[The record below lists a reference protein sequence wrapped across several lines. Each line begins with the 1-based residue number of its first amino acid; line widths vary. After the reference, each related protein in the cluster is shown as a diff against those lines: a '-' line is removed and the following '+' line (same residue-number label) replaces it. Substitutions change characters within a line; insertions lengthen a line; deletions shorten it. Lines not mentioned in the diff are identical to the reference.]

1 MHHSHA
7 QPPARPRRSPLL
19 PRFVLCEKEQLS
31 ANAKIALAP
40 KSNDTIE
47 RLKIST
53 SVGLF
58 RVPTDDIAYI
68 EASGNY
74 CDVHLFNGESVTM
87 TFQLHY
93 FVEVLGMLQQNFFL
107 RVGKS
112 LIVNKNFVYA
122 INVTNQELKLMDYR
136 AHHSFRL
143 RASKEALKKLSLAQG
158 QSPQTRPHAGGKRPL
173 GTPQRFIRQ
182 HLVRRMNLFSHLA
195 RGNTDEYPLLRPLTL
210 RCPAPK
216 PHNLRTRR
224 EKTDYFWVNSKIK
237 S

>member
-1 MHHSHA
+1 M
-7 QPPARPRRSPLL
+7 
-19 PRFVLCEKEQLS
+19 
-31 ANAKIALAP
+31 
-40 KSNDTIE
+40 E

-143 RASKEALKKLSLAQG
+143 RASKEALKELSL
-158 QSPQTRPHAGGKRPL
+158 
-173 GTPQRFIRQ
+173 
-182 HLVRRMNLFSHLA
+182 
-195 RGNTDEYPLLRPLTL
+195 
-210 RCPAPK
+210 PK
-216 PHNLRTRR
+216 DNLRKLDRMRVENGPSEHHKGSSDSTSC
-224 EKTDYFWVNSKIK
+224 VG
-237 S
+237 

>member
-1 MHHSHA
+1 MYPKMPNRVH
-7 QPPARPRRSPLL
+7 
-19 PRFVLCEKEQLS
+19 EKP
-31 ANAKIALAP
+31 IMYP
-40 KSNDTIE
+40 KSPKRVHDKPAPQPNDTME

-93 FVEVLGMLQQNFFL
+93 FAEVLGMLQQNFFI

-136 AHHSFRL
+136 AHRSFRL
-143 RASKEALKKLSLAQG
+143 KASKEALKEL
-158 QSPQTRPHAGGKRPL
+158 
-173 GTPQRFIRQ
+173 
-182 HLVRRMNLFSHLA
+182 
-195 RGNTDEYPLLRPLTL
+195 
-210 RCPAPK
+210 
-216 PHNLRTRR
+216 
-224 EKTDYFWVNSKIK
+224 K
-237 S
+237 SVLELEHK

>member
-1 MHHSHA
+1 MYPKLPKWVHEHLIMYPKTLNRVHEK
-7 QPPARPRRSPLL
+7 PIMYPKTPNRVHEKPIMYPKTPNRVHEKPIMYPKSPNRVHDKSIMY
-19 PRFVLCEKEQLS
+19 PKTPKRVHDKP
-31 ANAKIALAP
+31 AP
-40 KSNDTIE
+40 KPNDTME

-93 FVEVLGMLQQNFFL
+93 FAEVLGMLQQNFFI

-136 AHHSFRL
+136 AHRSFRL
-143 RASKEALKKLSLAQG
+143 KASKEALKEL
-158 QSPQTRPHAGGKRPL
+158 
-173 GTPQRFIRQ
+173 
-182 HLVRRMNLFSHLA
+182 
-195 RGNTDEYPLLRPLTL
+195 
-210 RCPAPK
+210 
-216 PHNLRTRR
+216 
-224 EKTDYFWVNSKIK
+224 K
-237 S
+237 SVLELEHK